1 MALILDFKIKLTIMK
16 FLIVSL
22 LLLATVIT
30 SANAQGLKLGIRAGA
45 NMYKID
51 GKSFDKEFT
60 YGYHAGGSLEIMFSK
75 VFGIQPEVL
84 FNQSNTRT
92 GYSFDTLYKSINP
105 GTLKEIKLNYISIP
119 LLLNIRPFPFLTL
132 QAGPQFGI
140 LMSKNLP
147 LLQNGKEAF
156 KNGDLTMLAGVQ
168 LNILKF
174 RVYGRYGIGLNNI
187 NDIDN
192 KDKWKSQS
200 AQIGLGFNF

>member
-1 MALILDFKIKLTIMK
+1 MK
-16 FLIVSL
+16 SL
-22 LLLATVIT
+22 LFTIALFF
-30 SANAQGLKLGIRAGA
+30 SALSVSYAQGLKLGIRAGA

-51 GKSFDKEFT
+51 GKAFDNEFL
-60 YGYHAGGSLEIMFSK
+60 YGYHAGTSLEIMFSK
-75 VFGIQPEVL
+75 VIGVQPEVL

-105 GTLKEIKLNYISIP
+105 GTLKDVKLNYISIP
-119 LLLNIRPFPFLTL
+119 ILLNIRPFPFLTL

-140 LMSKNLP
+140 LMSKDLP
-147 LLQNGKEAF
+147 LLEDGREAF

-174 RVYGRYGIGLNNI
+174 RVYGRYGIGLNNL

-192 KDKWKSQS
+192 KEQWKSQS
-200 AQIGLGFNF
+200 MQLGVGFNF

>member
-1 MALILDFKIKLTIMK
+1 MK
-16 FLIVSL
+16 SL
-22 LLLATVIT
+22 LVTLALFF
-30 SANAQGLKLGIRAGA
+30 SALSASYAQGMKLGIRAGA

-51 GKSFDKEFT
+51 GKAFDDEFL
-60 YGYHAGGSLEIMFSK
+60 YGYHAGASLEIMFSK
-75 VFGIQPEVL
+75 VIGIQPEVL

-92 GYSFDTLYKSINP
+92 GYTFDTLYKSINP
-105 GTLKEIKLNYISIP
+105 GTLKDVKLNYMSIP
-119 LLLNIRPFPFLTL
+119 ILLNIRPFPFLTL
-132 QAGPQFGI
+132 QAGPQFGV

-147 LLQNGKEAF
+147 LLEDGREAF

-174 RVYGRYGIGLNNI
+174 RIYGRYGIGLNNL

-200 AQIGLGFNF
+200 AQLGVGLNF

>member
-1 MALILDFKIKLTIMK
+1 MK
-16 FLIVSL
+16 SL
-22 LLLATVIT
+22 LLTLALFF
-30 SANAQGLKLGIRAGA
+30 SALSASYAQGLKLGIRAGA

-51 GKSFDKEFT
+51 GKAFDDEFL
-60 YGYHAGGSLEIMFSK
+60 YGYHAGASLEIMFNK
-75 VFGIQPEVL
+75 VIGIQPEVL

-105 GTLKEIKLNYISIP
+105 GTLKDVKLNYISIP
-119 LLLNIRPFPFLTL
+119 ILLNIRPFPFLTL
-132 QAGPQFGI
+132 QAGPQFGV
-140 LMSKNLP
+140 LMSKDLP
-147 LLQNGKEAF
+147 LLEDGKEAF

-168 LNILKF
+168 LNIMKF
-174 RVYGRYGIGLNNI
+174 RIYGRYGIGLNNL

>member
-1 MALILDFKIKLTIMK
+1 MK
-16 FLIVSL
+16 SL
-22 LLLATVIT
+22 LVTLALFV
-30 SANAQGLKLGIRAGA
+30 SVFSSSYAQGLKLGVRAGA

-51 GKSFDKEFT
+51 GKAFEDAFH

-119 LLLNIRPFPFLTL
+119 LLLNIRPFKFLTL

-140 LMSKNLP
+140 LMSKSRP
-147 LLQNGKEAF
+147 LLEDGKEAF
-156 KNGDLTMLAGVQ
+156 KHGDLTMLAGVQ

-192 KDKWKSQS
+192 KDKWNSQS
-200 AQIGLGFNF
+200 AQLGVGFNF

>member
-1 MALILDFKIKLTIMK
+1 MK
-16 FLIVSL
+16 SL
-22 LLLATVIT
+22 LVTLAFLVFAI
-30 SANAQGLKLGIRAGA
+30 SATYAQGLKLGVRAGA

-51 GKSFDKEFT
+51 GKAFEDAFH

-75 VFGIQPEVL
+75 VIGIQPEVL

-105 GTLKEIKLNYISIP
+105 GTLKDVKLNYISIP

-140 LMSKNLP
+140 LMSKDLP
-147 LLQNGKEAF
+147 LLEDGREAF
-156 KNGDLTMLAGVQ
+156 KNGDLTMLAGAQ
-168 LNILKF
+168 LNIMKF
-174 RVYGRYGIGLNNI
+174 RIYGRYGIGLNNL

-192 KDKWKSQS
+192 RDKWKSQS
-200 AQIGLGFNF
+200 VQIGFGFNF

>member
-1 MALILDFKIKLTIMK
+1 MK
-16 FLIVSL
+16 SL
-22 LLLATVIT
+22 LVTLALFI
-30 SANAQGLKLGIRAGA
+30 SALSAAYAQGVKLGIRAGA

-51 GKSFDKEFT
+51 GKAFEDQFL
-60 YGYHAGGSLEIMFSK
+60 YGYHAGASVEMMFSK
-75 VFGIQPEVL
+75 VIGIQPEVL

-105 GTLKEIKLNYISIP
+105 GTLKDVRLNYLSIP
-119 LLLNIRPFPFLTL
+119 ILLNIRPFPFLTL
-132 QAGPQFGI
+132 QAGPQFGV
-140 LMSKNLP
+140 LMSKDLP
-147 LLQNGKEAF
+147 LLEDGREAF
-156 KNGDLTMLAGVQ
+156 KHGDLTMLAGVQ

-174 RVYGRYGIGLNNI
+174 RVYGRYGVGLNNI